1 MSMKVL
7 IFGATGMVGQGVLRE
22 CLLDPGVEAV
32 VTIGRSATSQQHPK
46 LREIV
51 HANLTDYAAITPE
64 LSGFDACF
72 FTLGVASAG
81 MSEAA
86 YRAVTYDI
94 TLAAA
99 ETLVALNPG
108 MVFVYVSGTA
118 TDSSEKGRWMWARV
132 KGATENALI
141 RLSFKAS
148 YMFRPG
154 AIRPLHGIVSKTALY
169 RALYTVL
176 APVLPLLQRV
186 FPNALTTTEQVGK
199 AMLAVVRNGAPKR
212 ILENG
217 DINRL

>member
-1 MSMKVL
+1 MKVL

-22 CLLDPGVEAV
+22 CLLDPDVEAV
-32 VTIGRSATSQQHPK
+32 VTIGRSATGQQHPK

-51 HANLTDYAAITPE
+51 HADLTDYAAIAPE

-132 KGATENALI
+132 KGATENALM
-141 RLSFKAS
+141 RLPFKAS

-199 AMLAVVRNGAPKR
+199 AMLTVARVGSSKR